1 MSAFQQRFKDRTST
15 MPKHGALDLNTQHP
29 VLKPVQKSPLVTS
42 AHEVIKP
49 PIRPMQRATDSIF
62 HTAPEGSSQSKAPAS
77 SQPY

>member
-1 MSAFQQRFKDRTST
+1 

-62 HTAPEGSSQSKAPAS
+62 RNHSGRPARFFVHD
-77 SQPY
+77 